1 MIGVFRQKNRVSQ
14 QMTGTKS
21 RKMTLQLLGVSCLLI
36 FTNLGL
42 NIIQVGQL

>member
-1 MIGVFRQKNRVSQ
+1 
-14 QMTGTKS
+14 MTGTKS
-21 RKMTLQLLGVSCLLI
+21 HKMTLQLLGICCLGI